1 MPAMRSSIMGLV
13 GAVKDMP
20 RGSAVHPTTTG
31 QRWGDDNESSG
42 YPLPTLL
49 SHRSR
54 NHTASVQKESVT
66 TLRWEHFPPDLENKI
81 GSGAYGG
88 VYPVKG
94 SPDKVVKLFRR
105 GDWSDIVKE
114 SSFAHDMKALE
125 PDHFVDCI
133 GIGSSPE
140 DDEGAGGLHFAVF
153 ERAEGVALSEAAHC
167 YNAPDGIKHVRQALC
182 ILDQLATIMIG
193 MMMPDDQGQLHFH
206 LDLKAD
212 NIMIAKDAEREDG
225 LKVTLI
231 DYGVVKTC
239 SAEDPAARDSVLQ
252 MFRWLGWELLWV
264 LASESFR
271 KDGSAAELNP
281 WEQLPDGFRPFF
293 QRSDFRP
300 PAYKTA
306 GINADKIK
314 TALQDGFF
322 DQVMSPMFRK
332 QWTSP
337 QEAKKCLGRLLGDL
351 FYGVAAASDCEPFE
365 TDFSTIREHIREL
378 KKFAAHA

>member
-1 MPAMRSSIMGLV
+1 MRSSILGLV
-13 GAVKDMP
+13 GAVKDVP
-20 RGSAVHPTTTG
+20 RSAGYSTPSSQPWSGKDEAGS
-31 QRWGDDNESSG
+31 D
-42 YPLPTLL
+42 LPTLL
-49 SHRSR
+49 KARSR
-54 NHTASVQKESVT
+54 NQLAHTQKGSVT
-66 TLRWEHFPPDLENKI
+66 TLSWEHFPPDLDNKI

-114 SSFAHDMKALE
+114 SSFAQDMKALE

-140 DDEGAGGLHFAVF
+140 GDDAVGGLNFAVF
-153 ERAEGVALSEAAHC
+153 ERADGIALSEAAHR
-167 YNAPDGIKHVRQALC
+167 YHSPDGIRHVRQALSV
-182 ILDQLATIMIG
+182 LDQLATIMIG
-193 MMMPDDQGQLHFH
+193 MMTPDDRGQLHFH

-212 NIMIAKDAEREDG
+212 NIMIARDAEREDG

-239 SAEDPAARDSVLQ
+239 SAEDPTAQDSLLQ
-252 MFRWLGWELLWV
+252 MFRWLGWELLWM
-264 LASESFR
+264 LASEAFR
-271 KDGSAAELNP
+271 MDGSASELSP
-281 WEQLPDGFRPFF
+281 WEQLPEGFRPFF

-306 GINADKIK
+306 SIDADMIK
-314 TALQDGFF
+314 NALQDGFF
-322 DQVMSPMFRK
+322 DQVMSPTFRK

-337 QEAKKCLGRLLGDL
+337 QEARKRLGKLLGDL
-351 FYGVAAASDCEPFE
+351 FHGVAAASDCEPFE

-378 KKFAAHA
+378 KKLAAQP